1 MRPPLD
7 LLTALTELLRG
18 AAARLAGWPDD
29 WDPLVRPADPRFG
42 DLQANGVLALAKQRR
57 ENPRELAGQLAE
69 ALRSSPGWADRGLQ
83 LEVSGPGF
91 LTFRLQPE
99 ALAAWLTT
107 CRDRE
112 SLAAGL
118 RHLRQGR
125 RVLVDYSSPN
135 TAKEMHVGHIR
146 STVLGEALARIL
158 SLAGAEVLRDNHLG
172 DWGTQF
178 GLLLAGIRREGFRFH
193 PDPAVAL
200 RELEDLYRRTNQ
212 AAENHPSQKEEAR
225 RELVLLQEGDEERY
239 RLWEEINRISRAAY
253 EDLYK
258 RLGVHFDLTLGESF
272 YRDQVARIYEELAAC
287 DVAEDSEGALVV
299 FHREHPRFAE
309 QPLLIR
315 KSDGASNYAT
325 TDLAAVLYR
334 TEELGVEEMVYVTDG
349 RQQDHFEQL
358 FLTVRKWYRA
368 TGRAQP
374 FLHHVW
380 FGTILGEDG
389 KAIRT
394 RSGES
399 LKLKELLDEAES
411 RARAVVE
418 EKNPALPSDEKE
430 RIARAV
436 GVGAVRYADLLP
448 NRTHDY
454 TFAWD
459 RMLSFEG
466 NTAPYL
472 LYAVA
477 RLHALFRKAGRS
489 PADFGGPVAP
499 PATEAEA
506 TLARKMVLF
515 PHTIAQVLQDL
526 RPHFLCTYLYELAET
541 FSTFYNHDRVLGG
554 PPGEE
559 ERRLALCARTL
570 LLLET
575 GLHALG
581 LETLER
587 M

>member
-1 MRPPLD
+1 MRASLD
-7 LLTALTELLRG
+7 LLTALTELLREE
-18 AAARLAGWPDD
+18 AARLPGWPAD

-42 DLQANGVLALAKQRR
+42 DLQANGVLPLAKQRG

-69 ALRSSPGWADRGLQ
+69 ALRSSPDWEERGLA

-91 LTFRLQPE
+91 LTFRLLPP
-99 ALAAWLTT
+99 ALAAWLTA
-107 CRDRE
+107 CRDHDA
-112 SLAAGL
+112 LAAGL

-158 SLAGAEVLRDNHLG
+158 ALAGAEVLRDNHLG

-178 GLLLAGIRREGFRFH
+178 GLLLAGIRREGFRFD

-200 RELEDLYRRTNQ
+200 RELEDLYRRAHQ

-253 EDLYK
+253 EALYE

-334 TEELGVEEMVYVTDG
+334 TEELGVDEMVYVTDG

-358 FLTVRKWYRA
+358 FLTVEKWYRA

-374 FLHHVW
+374 VLHHVW

-418 EKNPALPSDEKE
+418 EKNPALPADEKE

-436 GVGAVRYADLLP
+436 GAGSVRYADLLP

-454 TFAWD
+454 TFSWD

-477 RLHALFRKAGRS
+477 RLHALFRKAGRA
-489 PADFGGPVAP
+489 PGAFAGPVAP
-499 PATEAEA
+499 PASEAETA
-506 TLARKMVLF
+506 LARKLVLF
-515 PHTIAQVLQDL
+515 PHTIAQVLHDL

-554 PPGEE
+554 PPDEE